1 MKIKVTPTLR
11 ELLLE
16 AASDGA
22 LPQEL
27 QAAASNGAAAG
38 AADWD
43 TIKAATEAARRRKGP
58 EAVPPMELLC
68 RGSGLVFPERP
79 KQAGKPPELQRRLD
93 ELRARLE
100 QQQYDRM
107 VADVTHH
114 ERKAAER
121 REGALVNYRQQIGF
135 AVHILA
141 MMAAFYAFGHVAGMA
156 LTSNRTL
163 HPIIGLV
170 FMASSLVLET
180 VLFIIRT
187 TVPPKLHREAAWRA
201 VAARVAKQQ
210 ERYLTEHG
218 RGAEAGA
225 SSSGGG
231 SSGPGGRVGAGGGG
245 QDVAQQ
251 AAGART
257 AAKPAGEKKDD

>member
-1 MKIKVTPTLR
+1 MKLRVTTALR

-22 LPQEL
+22 LPQEV
-27 QAAASNGAAAG
+27 QVAAREGAAAG

-43 TIKAATEAARRRKGP
+43 TIKAAAEAARRRKGP
-58 EAVPPMELLC
+58 EAVPRMEDLC
-68 RGSGLVFPERP
+68 RGGGLAFPERP

-107 VADVTHH
+107 VSDVTQD

-121 REGALVNYRQQIGF
+121 REGGLVNYRQQIGF
-135 AVHILA
+135 AVHVLA

-156 LTSNRTL
+156 LTSNRVL

-170 FMASSLVLET
+170 FMTSALVLET

-187 TVPPKLHREAAWRA
+187 TVPPKLHREAARRA

-210 ERYLTEHG
+210 ERHLSEQR
-218 RGAEAGA
+218 RGAGA

-231 SSGPGGRVGAGGGG
+231 PGGEAGTSGGSQGGAR
-245 QDVAQQ
+245 Q
-251 AAGART
+251 AAGTGRAT
-257 AAKPAGEKKDD
+257 KPAGEKKDD